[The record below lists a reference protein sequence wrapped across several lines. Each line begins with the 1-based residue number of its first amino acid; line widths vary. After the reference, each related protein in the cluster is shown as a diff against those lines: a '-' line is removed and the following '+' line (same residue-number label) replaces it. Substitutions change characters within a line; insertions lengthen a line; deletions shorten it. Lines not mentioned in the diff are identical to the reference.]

1 VRTAL
6 PLHLHRLGRPRLS
19 VAEGVSVGHL
29 RLCPAF
35 SLATDVRSREAVDE
49 ASEEVVPDEGGC
61 NADADNEQ
69 TTDRVVS

>member
-1 VRTAL
+1 
-6 PLHLHRLGRPRLS
+6 
-19 VAEGVSVGHL
+19 
-29 RLCPAF
+29 
-35 SLATDVRSREAVDE
+35 LATDVRSREAVDE